1 MMGWL
6 LNLIGYK
13 IDIKDPTPA
22 SMIKKTIKI
31 AWPSA
36 TEAFLISIIGAVDMM
51 MVGRLGES
59 AIAAVGITNQPK
71 FILLSMLFALNV
83 GTTVVIS
90 RRRGEKNYQALK
102 DVMRHSLIMSFV
114 ISLAFSLIGII
125 FAKELLFIAGASSDY
140 LATSINYLRVI
151 MIGNF
156 FLGMSMNINAAQR
169 GVGNTFIAMKTNLT
183 ANIVNVILN
192 FLLIN
197 GIWIFPRLE
206 VLGAGIA
213 TTIGNFVMFVI
224 AFRSIL
230 DKESLLYQSFKE
242 SFEYSKE
249 IVNSLIKLGK
259 PALTEQIFIRIGF
272 LLYARAVADLGTTA
286 FATHQLVMN
295 VMVISFAIGDGLS
308 TANSA
313 LIGQSLGSKRPDVAM
328 GYGKITQRI
337 GLTLAIIFSTL
348 LALNRRNVLSLFTSD
363 ANIIELGGPLIII
376 LSLIILFQIV
386 QVIVVGAL
394 RGAGDVK
401 FVATLSLISVSMVRP
416 GLTYLFAY
424 GLGLGLTGAWISVL
438 ADQLLRFVISQYRFN
453 QSRWTKIKV

>member
-1 MMGWL
+1 MGWL

-125 FAKELLFIAGASSDY
+125 FAKELLLIAGASSDY

-230 DKESLLYQSFKE
+230 DKESLLYQSFKD
-242 SFEYSKE
+242 SFEYSKD
-249 IVNSLIKLGK
+249 IVSSFVKLGK
-259 PALTEQIFIRIGF
+259 PALTEQIFIRIVF

-337 GLTLAIIFSTL
+337 GLTLAIIFSSL
-348 LALNRRNVLSLFTSD
+348 LALNRRSVLSLFTSD
-363 ANIIELGGPLIII
+363 QNIIELGGPLIII
-376 LSLIILFQIV
+376 LAVIILFQIV

-401 FVATLSLISVSMVRP
+401 FVATLSLISVSIVRP

-424 GLGLGLTGAWISVL
+424 GLGFGLTGAWMSVL
-438 ADQLLRFVISQYRFN
+438 VDQMMRFAISQHRFN
-453 QSRWTKIKV
+453 GATWTKIKV

>member
-1 MMGWL
+1 MNWL
-6 LNLIGYK
+6 LKLITHK
-13 IDIKDPTPA
+13 IDIKDPTPS
-22 SMIKKTIKI
+22 SMVKKTFKI

-90 RRRGEKNYQALK
+90 RRRGEKNHQALK
-102 DVMRHSLIMSFV
+102 DVMRHSLIIAFIMSLVFA
-114 ISLAFSLIGII
+114 IIGIV
-125 FAKELLFIAGASSDY
+125 FAKELVLIAGASSDY
-140 LATSINYLRVI
+140 LQTSIDYFRVI

-169 GVGNTFIAMKTNLT
+169 GVGNTLIAMKTNLT
-183 ANIVNVILN
+183 ANVVNVILN

-206 VLGAGIA
+206 VVGAGIA

-230 DKESLLYQSFKE
+230 DKKSLLYQSFKD
-242 SFEYSKE
+242 SFKYSKE
-249 IVNSLIKLGK
+249 IVASFVKLGK

-313 LIGQSLGSKRPDVAM
+313 LIGQSLGAKRPDVAM

-337 GLTLAIIFSTL
+337 GLTAAILFSTL
-348 LALNRRNVLSLFTSD
+348 LALNRESVLSLFTND
-363 ANIIELGGPLIII
+363 QTIIDLGAPLIVI
-376 LSLIILFQIV
+376 LSVIILFQIV

-401 FVATLSLISVSMVRP
+401 FVATLSLVSVSIVRP
-416 GLTYLFAY
+416 ALTYVFAY
-424 GLGLGLTGAWISVL
+424 GLGFGLTGAWMSVL
-438 ADQLLRFVISQYRFN
+438 VDQIMRFVISQVRFN
-453 QSRWTKIKV
+453 SATWTKIKV

>member
-1 MMGWL
+1 MNWL
-6 LNLIGYK
+6 LKLITHK
-13 IDIKDPTPA
+13 IDIKDPTPS
-22 SMIKKTIKI
+22 SMVKKTFKI

-90 RRRGEKNYQALK
+90 RRRGEKNHQALK
-102 DVMRHSLIMSFV
+102 DVMRHSLIIAFIMSLVFA
-114 ISLAFSLIGII
+114 IIGIV
-125 FAKELLFIAGASSDY
+125 FAKELVLIAGASSDY
-140 LATSINYLRVI
+140 LQTSIDYLRII

-169 GVGNTFIAMKTNLT
+169 GVGNTLIAMKTNLT
-183 ANIVNVILN
+183 ANVVNVILN

-206 VLGAGIA
+206 VVGAGIA

-230 DKESLLYQSFKE
+230 DKESLLYQSFKD
-242 SFEYSKE
+242 SFKYSKE
-249 IVNSLIKLGK
+249 IVASFVKLGK

-313 LIGQSLGSKRPDVAM
+313 LIGQSLGAKRPDVAM

-337 GLTLAIIFSTL
+337 GLTAAILFSTL
-348 LALNRRNVLSLFTSD
+348 LALNRESVLSLFTND
-363 ANIIELGGPLIII
+363 QTIIDLGAPLIVI
-376 LSLIILFQIV
+376 LSVIILFQIV

-401 FVATLSLISVSMVRP
+401 FVATLSLVSVSIVRP
-416 GLTYLFAY
+416 ALTYVFAY
-424 GLGLGLTGAWISVL
+424 GLGFGLTGAWMSVL
-438 ADQLLRFVISQYRFN
+438 VDQIMRFVISQVRFN
-453 QSRWTKIKV
+453 SATWTKIKV

>member
-1 MMGWL
+1 MNWL
-6 LNLIGYK
+6 LKLITHK
-13 IDIKDPTPA
+13 IDIKDPTPS
-22 SMIKKTIKI
+22 SMVKKTFKI

-90 RRRGEKNYQALK
+90 RRRGEKNHQALK
-102 DVMRHSLIMSFV
+102 DVMRHSLIIAFIMSLVFA
-114 ISLAFSLIGII
+114 IIGIV
-125 FAKELLFIAGASSDY
+125 FAKELVLIAGASSDY
-140 LATSINYLRVI
+140 LQTSIDYLRVI

-169 GVGNTFIAMKTNLT
+169 GVGNTLIAMKTNLT
-183 ANIVNVILN
+183 ANVVNVILN

-206 VLGAGIA
+206 VVGAGIA

-230 DKESLLYQSFKE
+230 DKESLLYQSFKD
-242 SFEYSKE
+242 SFKYSKE
-249 IVNSLIKLGK
+249 IVSSFIKLGK

-313 LIGQSLGSKRPDVAM
+313 LIGQSLGAKRPDVAM

-337 GLTLAIIFSTL
+337 GLTAAILFSTL
-348 LALNRRNVLSLFTSD
+348 LALNRESVLSLFTND
-363 ANIIELGGPLIII
+363 QTIIELGAPLIVI
-376 LSLIILFQIV
+376 LSVIILFQIV

-401 FVATLSLISVSMVRP
+401 FVATLSLVSVSIVRP
-416 GLTYLFAY
+416 ALTYVFAY
-424 GLGLGLTGAWISVL
+424 GLGFGLTGAWMSVL
-438 ADQLLRFVISQYRFN
+438 VDQIMRFVISQMRFN
-453 QSRWTKIKV
+453 SATWTKIKV

>member
-1 MMGWL
+1 MNWL
-6 LNLIGYK
+6 LKLITHK
-13 IDIKDPTPA
+13 IDIKDPTPS
-22 SMIKKTIKI
+22 SMVKKTFKI

-90 RRRGEKNYQALK
+90 RRRGEKNHQALK
-102 DVMRHSLIMSFV
+102 DVMRHSLIIAFIMSLVFA
-114 ISLAFSLIGII
+114 IIGIV
-125 FAKELLFIAGASSDY
+125 FAKELVLIAGASSDY
-140 LATSINYLRVI
+140 LQTSIDYLRII

-169 GVGNTFIAMKTNLT
+169 GVGNTLIAMKTNLT
-183 ANIVNVILN
+183 ANVVNVILN
-192 FLLIN
+192 YLLIN

-206 VLGAGIA
+206 VVGAGIA

-230 DKESLLYQSFKE
+230 DKESLLYQSFKD
-242 SFEYSKE
+242 SFKYSKE
-249 IVNSLIKLGK
+249 IVSSFIKLGK

-313 LIGQSLGSKRPDVAM
+313 LIGQSLGAKRPDVAM

-337 GLTLAIIFSTL
+337 GLTAAILFSTL
-348 LALNRRNVLSLFTSD
+348 LALNRESVLSLFTND
-363 ANIIELGGPLIII
+363 QTIIDLGAPLIVI
-376 LSLIILFQIV
+376 LSVIILFQIV

-401 FVATLSLISVSMVRP
+401 FVATLSLVSVSIVRP
-416 GLTYLFAY
+416 ALTYVFAY
-424 GLGLGLTGAWISVL
+424 GLGFGLTGAWMSVL
-438 ADQLLRFVISQYRFN
+438 VDQIMRFVISQVRFN
-453 QSRWTKIKV
+453 SATWTKIKV

>member
-1 MMGWL
+1 MGWL

-125 FAKELLFIAGASSDY
+125 FAKELLLIAGASSDY

-230 DKESLLYQSFKE
+230 DKESLLYQSFKD
-242 SFEYSKE
+242 SFEYSKD
-249 IVNSLIKLGK
+249 IVSSFVKLGK

-337 GLTLAIIFSTL
+337 GLTLAIIFSSL
-348 LALNRRNVLSLFTSD
+348 LALNRRSVLSLFTSD
-363 ANIIELGGPLIII
+363 QNIIELGGPLIII
-376 LSLIILFQIV
+376 LAVIILFQIV

-401 FVATLSLISVSMVRP
+401 FVATLSLISVSIVRP

-424 GLGLGLTGAWISVL
+424 GLGFGLTGAWMSVL
-438 ADQLLRFVISQYRFN
+438 VDQMMRFAISQHRFN
-453 QSRWTKIKV
+453 GATWTKIKV

>member
-13 IDIKDPTPA
+13 IDIKDPTPT

-125 FAKELLFIAGASSDY
+125 FARELLLIAGASSDY
-140 LATSINYLRVI
+140 LATSIVYLRVI

-183 ANIVNVILN
+183 ANVVNVILN

-213 TTIGNFVMFVI
+213 TTIGNLVMFMI

-230 DKESLLYQSFKE
+230 DKDSLLYQSFKD

-249 IVNSLIKLGK
+249 IVNSFVKLGK

-337 GLTLAIIFSTL
+337 GLTLAIIFSSL
-348 LALNRRNVLSLFTSD
+348 LALNRRSVLSLFTSD
-363 ANIIELGGPLIII
+363 SNIIELGGPLIII
-376 LSLIILFQIV
+376 LAVIILFQIV

-401 FVATLSLISVSMVRP
+401 FVATLSLISVSIVRP

-424 GLGLGLTGAWISVL
+424 GLGFGLTGAWMSVL
-438 ADQLLRFVISQYRFN
+438 VDQMMRFAISQHRFN
-453 QSRWTKIKV
+453 GASWTKIKV

>member
-1 MMGWL
+1 MNWL
-6 LNLIGYK
+6 LKLIGYK
-13 IDIKDPTPA
+13 IDVKDPTPT

-90 RRRGEKNYQALK
+90 RRRGEKNFQALK
-102 DVMRHSLIMSFV
+102 DVMRHSLIMSFI
-114 ISLAFSLIGII
+114 ISLVFSLIGII
-125 FAKELLFIAGASSDY
+125 FAKELLLIAGASNDY
-140 LATSINYLRVI
+140 LATSIVYLRVI

-183 ANIVNVILN
+183 ANVVNVILN

-213 TTIGNFVMFVI
+213 TTIGNLVMFII

-230 DKESLLYQSFKE
+230 DKESLLYQSFKD
-242 SFEYSKE
+242 SFAYSKE
-249 IVNSLIKLGK
+249 IVSSFIKLGK

-348 LALNRRNVLSLFTSD
+348 LALNRRSVLSLFTND
-363 ANIIELGGPLIII
+363 QNIIDLGGPLIII
-376 LSLIILFQIV
+376 LAVIILFQIV

-401 FVATLSLISVSMVRP
+401 FVATLSLISVSIVRP

-424 GLGLGLTGAWISVL
+424 GLGFGLTGAWMSVL
-438 ADQLLRFVISQYRFN
+438 VDQMIRFAISQHRFN
-453 QSRWTKIKV
+453 GASWTKIKV

>member
-1 MMGWL
+1 MNWL
-6 LNLIGYK
+6 LKLITHK
-13 IDIKDPTPA
+13 IDIKDPTPS
-22 SMIKKTIKI
+22 SMVKKTFKI

-90 RRRGEKNYQALK
+90 RRRGEKNHQALK
-102 DVMRHSLIMSFV
+102 DVMRHSLIIAFIMSLVFA
-114 ISLAFSLIGII
+114 IIGIV
-125 FAKELLFIAGASSDY
+125 FAKELVLIAGASSDY
-140 LATSINYLRVI
+140 LQTSIDYLRVI

-169 GVGNTFIAMKTNLT
+169 GVGNTLIAMKTNLT
-183 ANIVNVILN
+183 ANVVNVILN

-206 VLGAGIA
+206 VVGAGIA

-230 DKESLLYQSFKE
+230 DKESLLFQSFKD
-242 SFEYSKE
+242 SFKYSKE
-249 IVNSLIKLGK
+249 IVSSFIKLGK

-313 LIGQSLGSKRPDVAM
+313 LIGQSLGAKRPDVAM

-337 GLTLAIIFSTL
+337 GLTAAILFSTL
-348 LALNRRNVLSLFTSD
+348 LALNRESVLSLFTND
-363 ANIIELGGPLIII
+363 QTIIDLGAPLIVI
-376 LSLIILFQIV
+376 LSVIILFQIV

-401 FVATLSLISVSMVRP
+401 FVATLSLVSVSMVRP
-416 GLTYLFAY
+416 ALTYVFAY
-424 GLGLGLTGAWISVL
+424 GLGFGLTGAWMSVL
-438 ADQLLRFVISQYRFN
+438 VDQIMRFVISQVRFN
-453 QSRWTKIKV
+453 SATWTKIKV

>member
-1 MMGWL
+1 MNWL
-6 LNLIGYK
+6 LKLITHK
-13 IDIKDPTPA
+13 IDIKDPTPS
-22 SMIKKTIKI
+22 SMVKKTFKI

-90 RRRGEKNYQALK
+90 RRRGEKNHQALK
-102 DVMRHSLIMSFV
+102 DVMRHSLIIAFIMSLVFA
-114 ISLAFSLIGII
+114 IIGIV
-125 FAKELLFIAGASSDY
+125 FAKELVLIAGASSDY
-140 LATSINYLRVI
+140 LQTSIDYLRVI

-169 GVGNTFIAMKTNLT
+169 GVGNTLIAMKTNLT
-183 ANIVNVILN
+183 ANVVNVILN

-206 VLGAGIA
+206 VVGAGIA

-230 DKESLLYQSFKE
+230 DKESLLYQSFKD
-242 SFEYSKE
+242 SFKYSKE
-249 IVNSLIKLGK
+249 IVASFVKLGK

-313 LIGQSLGSKRPDVAM
+313 LIGQSLGAKRPDVAM

-337 GLTLAIIFSTL
+337 GLTAAILFSTL
-348 LALNRRNVLSLFTSD
+348 LALNRESVLSLFTND
-363 ANIIELGGPLIII
+363 QTIIDLGAPLIVI
-376 LSLIILFQIV
+376 LSVIILFQIV

-401 FVATLSLISVSMVRP
+401 FVATLSLVSVSIVRP
-416 GLTYLFAY
+416 ALTYVFAY
-424 GLGLGLTGAWISVL
+424 GLGFGLTGAWMSVL
-438 ADQLLRFVISQYRFN
+438 VDQIMRFVISQVRFN
-453 QSRWTKIKV
+453 SATWTKIKV

>member
-1 MMGWL
+1 MMAWIF
-6 LNLIGYK
+6 NLIGYK
-13 IDIKDPTPA
+13 INVKDPTPT
-22 SMIKKTIKI
+22 SMIKKTFRI

-51 MVGRLGES
+51 MVGRLGEN
-59 AIAAVGITNQPK
+59 AIASIGITNQPK

-90 RRRGEKNYQALK
+90 RRRGEKNTKALK
-102 DVMRHSLIMSFV
+102 DVMRHSLIIAFV
-114 ISLAFSLIGII
+114 LSLIFALVGII
-125 FAKELLFIAGASSDY
+125 FARELVLISGATSDY
-140 LATSINYLRVI
+140 LDTSIQYLRVI

-169 GVGNTFIAMKTNLT
+169 GVGNTLIAMKTNLT
-183 ANIVNVILN
+183 ANLVNVVLN
-192 FLLIN
+192 YLLIN

-213 TTIGNFVMFVI
+213 TTIGNLVMFII

-242 SFEYSKE
+242 PFEYSKD
-249 IVNSLIKLGK
+249 VVQSFIKLGK
-259 PALTEQIFIRIGF
+259 PALTEQIFIRFGF

-295 VMVISFAIGDGLS
+295 VMVISFALGDGLS

-313 LIGQSLGSKRPDVAM
+313 LIGQSLGAKRPDVAM
-328 GYGKITQRI
+328 AYGKITQRI
-337 GLTLAIIFSTL
+337 GLTMAIIFSTL
-348 LALNRRNVLSLFTSD
+348 IALNRRSILSLFTSD
-363 ANIIELGGPLIII
+363 QNIIELGGPLLII
-376 LSLIILFQIV
+376 LSVIILFQIV

-401 FVATLSLISVSMVRP
+401 FVATLSLVSVSIVRP

-424 GLGLGLTGAWISVL
+424 GLGFGLTGAWVSVL
-438 ADQLLRFVISQYRFN
+438 VDQMIRFIISQIRFN
-453 QSRWTKIKV
+453 GASWTKIKV

>member
-1 MMGWL
+1 MGWL

-125 FAKELLFIAGASSDY
+125 FAKELLLIAGASSDY

-230 DKESLLYQSFKE
+230 DKESLLYQSFKD
-242 SFEYSKE
+242 SFEYSKD
-249 IVNSLIKLGK
+249 IVSSFVKLGK
-259 PALTEQIFIRIGF
+259 PALTEQIFIGIGF

-337 GLTLAIIFSTL
+337 GLTLAIIFSSL
-348 LALNRRNVLSLFTSD
+348 LALNRRSVLSLFTSD
-363 ANIIELGGPLIII
+363 QNIIELGGPLIII
-376 LSLIILFQIV
+376 LAVIILFQIV

-401 FVATLSLISVSMVRP
+401 FVATLSLISVSIVRP

-424 GLGLGLTGAWISVL
+424 GLGFGLTGAWMSVL
-438 ADQLLRFVISQYRFN
+438 VDQMMRFAISQHRFN
-453 QSRWTKIKV
+453 GATWTKIKV

>member
-1 MMGWL
+1 MISWIF
-6 LNLIGYK
+6 NLIGYK
-13 IDIKDPTPA
+13 INIKDPTPT
-22 SMIKKTIKI
+22 SMIKKTFKI

-36 TEAFLISIIGAVDMM
+36 TEAFLISVIGAVDMM
-51 MVGRLGES
+51 MVGRLGET
-59 AIAAVGITNQPK
+59 AIASIGITNQPK

-90 RRRGEKNYQALK
+90 RRRGEKNAKALK
-102 DVMRHSLIMSFV
+102 DVMRHSLIISFF
-114 ISLAFSLIGII
+114 LSLIFAII
-125 FAKELLFIAGASSDY
+125 GVVFAKELLLISGATSDY
-140 LATSINYLRVI
+140 LETSILYFRVI

-169 GVGNTFIAMKTNLT
+169 GVGNTLIAMKTNLT
-183 ANIVNVILN
+183 ANFVNVVLN
-192 FLLIN
+192 YLLIN

-213 TTIGNFVMFVI
+213 TTIGNLVMFFI

-230 DKESLLYQSFKE
+230 DKESLLYQSFRE

-249 IVNSLIKLGK
+249 IVQSLIKLGK
-259 PALTEQIFIRIGF
+259 PAFTEQIFIRFGF

-295 VMVISFAIGDGLS
+295 VMVISFALGDGLS

-313 LIGQSLGSKRPDVAM
+313 LIGQSLGAKRPDVAM
-328 GYGKITQRI
+328 AYGKITQRI
-337 GLTLAIIFSTL
+337 GLTVAIIFSSL
-348 LALNRRNVLSLFTSD
+348 IVLNRRSILSLFTTD
-363 ANIIELGGPLIII
+363 QNIIELGAPLLII
-376 LSLIILFQIV
+376 LSVIILFQIV

-401 FVATLSLISVSMVRP
+401 FVAKLSLISVSIVRP

-424 GLGLGLTGAWISVL
+424 GLGFGLTGAWVSVL
-438 ADQLLRFVISQYRFN
+438 VDQMLRFAISQARFN
-453 QSRWTKIKV
+453 GALWTKIKV

>member
-1 MMGWL
+1 MNWL
-6 LNLIGYK
+6 LKLITHK
-13 IDIKDPTPA
+13 IDIKDPTPS
-22 SMIKKTIKI
+22 SMVKKTFKI

-90 RRRGEKNYQALK
+90 RRRGEKNHQALK
-102 DVMRHSLIMSFV
+102 DVMRHSLIIAFIMSLVFA
-114 ISLAFSLIGII
+114 IIGIV
-125 FAKELLFIAGASSDY
+125 FAKELVLIAGASSDY
-140 LATSINYLRVI
+140 LQTSIDYLRII

-169 GVGNTFIAMKTNLT
+169 GVGNTLIAMKTNLT
-183 ANIVNVILN
+183 ANVVNVILN

-206 VLGAGIA
+206 VVGAGIA

-230 DKESLLYQSFKE
+230 DKESLLFQSFKD
-242 SFEYSKE
+242 SFKYSKE
-249 IVNSLIKLGK
+249 IVSSFIKLGK

-313 LIGQSLGSKRPDVAM
+313 LIGQSLGAKRPDVAM

-337 GLTLAIIFSTL
+337 GLTAAILFSTL
-348 LALNRRNVLSLFTSD
+348 LALNRESVLSLFTND
-363 ANIIELGGPLIII
+363 QTIIELGAPLIVI
-376 LSLIILFQIV
+376 LSVIILFQIV

-401 FVATLSLISVSMVRP
+401 FVATLSLVSVSIVRP
-416 GLTYLFAY
+416 ALTYVFAY
-424 GLGLGLTGAWISVL
+424 GLGFGLTGAWMSVL
-438 ADQLLRFVISQYRFN
+438 VDQIMRFVISQMRFN
-453 QSRWTKIKV
+453 SATWTKIKV

>member
-1 MMGWL
+1 MNWL
-6 LNLIGYK
+6 LKLITHK
-13 IDIKDPTPA
+13 IDIKDPTPS
-22 SMIKKTIKI
+22 SMVKKTFKI

-90 RRRGEKNYQALK
+90 RRRGEKNHQALK
-102 DVMRHSLIMSFV
+102 DVMRHSLIIAFIMSLVFA
-114 ISLAFSLIGII
+114 IIGIV
-125 FAKELLFIAGASSDY
+125 FAKELVLIAGASSDY
-140 LATSINYLRVI
+140 LQTSIDYFRVI

-169 GVGNTFIAMKTNLT
+169 GVGNTLIAMKTNLT
-183 ANIVNVILN
+183 ANVVNVILN

-197 GIWIFPRLE
+197 GVWIFPRLE
-206 VLGAGIA
+206 VVGAGIA

-230 DKESLLYQSFKE
+230 DKESLLYQSFKD
-242 SFEYSKE
+242 SFKYSKE
-249 IVNSLIKLGK
+249 IVASFVKLGK

-313 LIGQSLGSKRPDVAM
+313 LIGQSLGAKRPDVAM

-337 GLTLAIIFSTL
+337 GLTAAILFSTL
-348 LALNRRNVLSLFTSD
+348 LALNRESVLSLFTND
-363 ANIIELGGPLIII
+363 QTIIDLGAPLIVI
-376 LSLIILFQIV
+376 LSVIILFQIV

-401 FVATLSLISVSMVRP
+401 FVATLSLVSVSIVRP
-416 GLTYLFAY
+416 ALTYVFAY
-424 GLGLGLTGAWISVL
+424 GLGFGLTGAWMSVL
-438 ADQLLRFVISQYRFN
+438 VDQIMRFVISQVRFN
-453 QSRWTKIKV
+453 SATWTKIKV

>member
-1 MMGWL
+1 MKWL
-6 LNLIGYK
+6 LKLITHK
-13 IDIKDPTPA
+13 IDIKDPTPS
-22 SMIKKTIKI
+22 SMVEKTFKI

-90 RRRGEKNYQALK
+90 RRRGEKNHQALK
-102 DVMRHSLIMSFV
+102 DVMRHSLIIAFIMSLVFA
-114 ISLAFSLIGII
+114 IIGIV
-125 FAKELLFIAGASSDY
+125 FAKELVLIAGASSDY
-140 LATSINYLRVI
+140 LQTSIDYLRVI

-169 GVGNTFIAMKTNLT
+169 GVGNTLIAMKTNLT
-183 ANIVNVILN
+183 ANVVNVILN

-206 VLGAGIA
+206 VVGAGIA

-230 DKESLLYQSFKE
+230 DKESLLYQSFKD
-242 SFEYSKE
+242 SFKYSKE
-249 IVNSLIKLGK
+249 IVASFVKLGK

-313 LIGQSLGSKRPDVAM
+313 LIGQSLGAKRPDVAM

-337 GLTLAIIFSTL
+337 GLTAAILFSTL
-348 LALNRRNVLSLFTSD
+348 LALNRESVLSLFTND
-363 ANIIELGGPLIII
+363 QTIIDLGAPLIVV
-376 LSLIILFQIV
+376 LSVIILFQIV

-401 FVATLSLISVSMVRP
+401 FVATLSLVSVSIVRP
-416 GLTYLFAY
+416 ALTYVFAY
-424 GLGLGLTGAWISVL
+424 GLGFGLTGAWMSVL
-438 ADQLLRFVISQYRFN
+438 VDQIMRFVISQVRFN
-453 QSRWTKIKV
+453 SATWTKIKV

>member
-1 MMGWL
+1 MNWL
-6 LNLIGYK
+6 LKLITHK
-13 IDIKDPTPA
+13 IDIKDPTPS
-22 SMIKKTIKI
+22 SMVKKTFKI

-90 RRRGEKNYQALK
+90 RRRGEKNHQALK
-102 DVMRHSLIMSFV
+102 DVMRHSLIIAFIMSLVFA
-114 ISLAFSLIGII
+114 IIGIV
-125 FAKELLFIAGASSDY
+125 FAKELVLIAGASSDY
-140 LATSINYLRVI
+140 LQTSIDYFRVI

-169 GVGNTFIAMKTNLT
+169 GVGNTLIAMKTNLT
-183 ANIVNVILN
+183 ANVVNVILN

-206 VLGAGIA
+206 VVGAGIA

-230 DKESLLYQSFKE
+230 DKESLLYQSFKD
-242 SFEYSKE
+242 SFKYSKE
-249 IVNSLIKLGK
+249 IVASFVKLGK

-313 LIGQSLGSKRPDVAM
+313 LIGQSLGAKRPDVAM

-337 GLTLAIIFSTL
+337 GLTAAILFSTL
-348 LALNRRNVLSLFTSD
+348 LALNRESVLSLFTND
-363 ANIIELGGPLIII
+363 QTIIDLGAPLIVI
-376 LSLIILFQIV
+376 LSVIILFQIV

-401 FVATLSLISVSMVRP
+401 FVATLSLVSVSIVRP
-416 GLTYLFAY
+416 ALTYVFAY
-424 GLGLGLTGAWISVL
+424 GLGFGLTGAWMSVL
-438 ADQLLRFVISQYRFN
+438 VDQIMRFVISQVRFN
-453 QSRWTKIKV
+453 SATWTKIKV

>member
-1 MMGWL
+1 MSWL
-6 LNLIGYK
+6 INLIGRK
-13 IDIKDPTPA
+13 IDIEDPSPS
-22 SMIKKTIKI
+22 SMVKRTFKI

-36 TEAFLISIIGAVDMM
+36 TEAFLISIIGAIDMM
-51 MVGRLGES
+51 MVGRLGEN

-90 RRRGEKNYQALK
+90 RRRGEKKFDALK
-102 DVMRHSLIMSFV
+102 DVMRHSLILSFIMSLFFALV
-114 ISLAFSLIGII
+114 GII
-125 FAKELLFIAGASSDY
+125 FAREFVLIAGATSDY
-140 LATSINYLRVI
+140 IETSIVYLRVI

-169 GVGNTFIAMKTNLT
+169 GVGNTLIAMKTNLT
-183 ANIVNVILN
+183 AHAVNVTLN

-213 TTIGNFVMFVI
+213 TTIGNLVMFVI
-224 AFRSIL
+224 AFKSIL
-230 DKESLLYQSFKE
+230 DKNSLLYQSFKD
-242 SFEYSKE
+242 SFKYSKE
-249 IVNSLIKLGK
+249 IVSSFVKLGR
-259 PALTEQIFIRIGF
+259 PAFTEQIFIRIGF

-313 LIGQSLGSKRPDVAM
+313 LIGQSLGAKRPDVAM

-337 GLTLAIIFSTL
+337 GLTLAIMFSSL
-348 LALNRRNVLSLFTSD
+348 LALNRRNVLSLFTND
-363 ANIIELGGPLIII
+363 HNIIELGGPIIII
-376 LSLIILFQIV
+376 LSVIILFQIV

-401 FVATLSLISVSMVRP
+401 FVATLSLISVSIVRP

-424 GLGLGLTGAWISVL
+424 GLGLGLTGAWLSVL
-438 ADQLLRFVISQYRFN
+438 VDQIMRFAISQHRFKGAT
-453 QSRWTKIKV
+453 WTKIKV

>member
-1 MMGWL
+1 MNWL
-6 LNLIGYK
+6 LKLITHK
-13 IDIKDPTPA
+13 IDIKDPTPS
-22 SMIKKTIKI
+22 SMVKKTFKI

-90 RRRGEKNYQALK
+90 RRRGEKNHQALK
-102 DVMRHSLIMSFV
+102 DVMRHSLIIAFIMSLVFA
-114 ISLAFSLIGII
+114 IIGIV
-125 FAKELLFIAGASSDY
+125 FAKELVLIAGASSDY
-140 LATSINYLRVI
+140 LQTSIDYLRVI

-169 GVGNTFIAMKTNLT
+169 GVGNTLIAMKTNLT
-183 ANIVNVILN
+183 ANVVNVILN

-206 VLGAGIA
+206 VVGAGIA

-230 DKESLLYQSFKE
+230 DKESLLFQSFKD
-242 SFEYSKE
+242 SFKYSKE
-249 IVNSLIKLGK
+249 IVSSFIKLGK

-313 LIGQSLGSKRPDVAM
+313 LIGQSLGAKRPDVAM

-337 GLTLAIIFSTL
+337 GLTAAILFSTL
-348 LALNRRNVLSLFTSD
+348 LALNRESVLSLFTND
-363 ANIIELGGPLIII
+363 QTIIELGAPLIVI
-376 LSLIILFQIV
+376 LSVIILFQIV

-401 FVATLSLISVSMVRP
+401 FVATLSLVSVSIVRP
-416 GLTYLFAY
+416 ALTYVFAY
-424 GLGLGLTGAWISVL
+424 GLGFGLTGAWMSVL
-438 ADQLLRFVISQYRFN
+438 VDQIMRFVISQMRFN
-453 QSRWTKIKV
+453 SATWTKIKV

>member
-1 MMGWL
+1 MNWL
-6 LNLIGYK
+6 LKLITHK
-13 IDIKDPTPA
+13 IDIKDPTPS
-22 SMIKKTIKI
+22 SMVKKTFKI

-90 RRRGEKNYQALK
+90 RRRGEKNHQALK
-102 DVMRHSLIMSFV
+102 DVMRHSLIIAFIMSLVFA
-114 ISLAFSLIGII
+114 IIGIV
-125 FAKELLFIAGASSDY
+125 FAKELVLIAGASSDY
-140 LATSINYLRVI
+140 LQTSIDYLRVI

-169 GVGNTFIAMKTNLT
+169 GVGNTLIAMKTNLT
-183 ANIVNVILN
+183 ANVVNVILN

-206 VLGAGIA
+206 VVGAGIA

-230 DKESLLYQSFKE
+230 DKESLLYQSFKD
-242 SFEYSKE
+242 SFKYSKE
-249 IVNSLIKLGK
+249 IVASFVKLGK

-313 LIGQSLGSKRPDVAM
+313 LIGQSLGAKRPDVAM

-337 GLTLAIIFSTL
+337 GLTAAILFSTL
-348 LALNRRNVLSLFTSD
+348 LALNRESVLSLFTND
-363 ANIIELGGPLIII
+363 QTIIELGAPLIVI
-376 LSLIILFQIV
+376 LSVIILFQIV

-401 FVATLSLISVSMVRP
+401 FVATLSLVSVSIVRP
-416 GLTYLFAY
+416 ALTYVFAY
-424 GLGLGLTGAWISVL
+424 GLGFGLTGAWMSVL
-438 ADQLLRFVISQYRFN
+438 VDQIMRFVISQVRFN
-453 QSRWTKIKV
+453 SATWTKIKV

>member
-1 MMGWL
+1 MNWL
-6 LNLIGYK
+6 LKLITHK
-13 IDIKDPTPA
+13 IDIKDPTPS
-22 SMIKKTIKI
+22 SMVKKTFKI

-90 RRRGEKNYQALK
+90 RRRGEKNHQALK
-102 DVMRHSLIMSFV
+102 DVMRHSLIIAFIMSLVFA
-114 ISLAFSLIGII
+114 IIGIV
-125 FAKELLFIAGASSDY
+125 FAKELVLIAGASSDY
-140 LATSINYLRVI
+140 LQTSIDYLRII

-169 GVGNTFIAMKTNLT
+169 GVGNTLIAMKTNLT
-183 ANIVNVILN
+183 ANVVNVILN

-206 VLGAGIA
+206 VVGAGIA

-230 DKESLLYQSFKE
+230 DKESLLFQSFKD
-242 SFEYSKE
+242 SFKYSKE
-249 IVNSLIKLGK
+249 IVSSFIKLGK

-313 LIGQSLGSKRPDVAM
+313 LIGQSLGAKRPDVAM

-337 GLTLAIIFSTL
+337 GLTAAILFSTL
-348 LALNRRNVLSLFTSD
+348 LALNRESVLSLFTND
-363 ANIIELGGPLIII
+363 QTIIDLGAPLIVI
-376 LSLIILFQIV
+376 LSVIILFQIV

-401 FVATLSLISVSMVRP
+401 FVATLSLVSVSIVRP
-416 GLTYLFAY
+416 ALTYVFVY
-424 GLGLGLTGAWISVL
+424 GLGFGLTGAWMSVL
-438 ADQLLRFVISQYRFN
+438 VDQIMRFVISQVRFN
-453 QSRWTKIKV
+453 SATWTKIKV

>member
-1 MMGWL
+1 MNWL
-6 LNLIGYK
+6 LKLITHK
-13 IDIKDPTPA
+13 IDIKDPTPS
-22 SMIKKTIKI
+22 SMVKKTFKI

-90 RRRGEKNYQALK
+90 RRRGEKNHQALK
-102 DVMRHSLIMSFV
+102 DVMRHSLIIAFIMSLVFA
-114 ISLAFSLIGII
+114 IIGIV
-125 FAKELLFIAGASSDY
+125 FAKELVLIAGASSDY
-140 LATSINYLRVI
+140 LQTSIDYLRII

-169 GVGNTFIAMKTNLT
+169 GVGNTLIAMKTNLT
-183 ANIVNVILN
+183 ANVVNVILN
-192 FLLIN
+192 YLLIN

-206 VLGAGIA
+206 VVGAGIA

-230 DKESLLYQSFKE
+230 DKESLLYQSFKD
-242 SFEYSKE
+242 SFKYSKE
-249 IVNSLIKLGK
+249 IVSSFIKLGK

-313 LIGQSLGSKRPDVAM
+313 LIGQSLGAKRPDVAM

-337 GLTLAIIFSTL
+337 GLTAAILFSTL
-348 LALNRRNVLSLFTSD
+348 LALNRESVLSLFTND
-363 ANIIELGGPLIII
+363 QTIIELGAPLIVI
-376 LSLIILFQIV
+376 LSVIILFQIV

-401 FVATLSLISVSMVRP
+401 FVATLSLVSVSIVRP
-416 GLTYLFAY
+416 ALTYVFAY
-424 GLGLGLTGAWISVL
+424 GLGFGLTGAWMSVL
-438 ADQLLRFVISQYRFN
+438 VDQIMRFVISQLRFN
-453 QSRWTKIKV
+453 SATWTKIKV

>member
-1 MMGWL
+1 MKWL

-13 IDIKDPTPA
+13 IDIKDPTPE
-22 SMIKKTIKI
+22 SMIKKTFKI

-102 DVMRHSLIMSFV
+102 DVMRHSLIMSFI

-125 FAKELLFIAGASSDY
+125 FAKELLLIAGASSDY
-140 LATSINYLRVI
+140 LATSIGYLRVI

-183 ANIVNVILN
+183 ANVVNVILN

-213 TTIGNFVMFVI
+213 TTIGNLVMFII

-230 DKESLLYQSFKE
+230 DKESLLYQSFKD

-249 IVNSLIKLGK
+249 IVSSFIKLGK
-259 PALTEQIFIRIGF
+259 PALTEQIFIRFGF

-313 LIGQSLGSKRPDVAM
+313 LIGQSLGAKRPDVAM

-348 LALNRRNVLSLFTSD
+348 LALNRRSILSLFTND
-363 ANIIELGGPLIII
+363 QNIIDLGGPLIII
-376 LSLIILFQIV
+376 LSVIILFQIV

-401 FVATLSLISVSMVRP
+401 FVATLSLISVSIVRP

-424 GLGLGLTGAWISVL
+424 GLGFGLTGAWMSVL
-438 ADQLLRFVISQYRFN
+438 VDQVIRFAISQHRFN
-453 QSRWTKIKV
+453 GASWTKIKV

>member
-1 MMGWL
+1 MNWL
-6 LNLIGYK
+6 LKLITHK
-13 IDIKDPTPA
+13 IDIKDPTPS
-22 SMIKKTIKI
+22 SMVKKTFKI

-90 RRRGEKNYQALK
+90 RRRGEKNHQALK
-102 DVMRHSLIMSFV
+102 DVMRHSLIIAFIMSLVFA
-114 ISLAFSLIGII
+114 IIGIV
-125 FAKELLFIAGASSDY
+125 FAKELVLIAGASSDY
-140 LATSINYLRVI
+140 LQTSIDYLRII

-169 GVGNTFIAMKTNLT
+169 GVGNTLIAMKTNLT
-183 ANIVNVILN
+183 ANVVNVILN

-206 VLGAGIA
+206 VVGAGIA

-230 DKESLLYQSFKE
+230 DKESLLYQSFKD
-242 SFEYSKE
+242 SFKYSKE
-249 IVNSLIKLGK
+249 IVSSFIKLGK

-313 LIGQSLGSKRPDVAM
+313 LIGQSLGAKRPDVAM

-337 GLTLAIIFSTL
+337 GLTAAILFSTL
-348 LALNRRNVLSLFTSD
+348 LALNRESVLSLFTND
-363 ANIIELGGPLIII
+363 QTIIELGAPLIVI
-376 LSLIILFQIV
+376 LSVIILFQIV

-401 FVATLSLISVSMVRP
+401 FVATLSLVSVSIVRP
-416 GLTYLFAY
+416 ALTYVFAY
-424 GLGLGLTGAWISVL
+424 GLGFGLTGAWMSVL
-438 ADQLLRFVISQYRFN
+438 VDQIMRFVISQMRFN
-453 QSRWTKIKV
+453 SATWTKIKV

>member
-1 MMGWL
+1 MNWL
-6 LNLIGYK
+6 LKLITHK
-13 IDIKDPTPA
+13 IDIKDPTPS
-22 SMIKKTIKI
+22 SMVEKTFKI

-90 RRRGEKNYQALK
+90 RRRGEKNHQALK
-102 DVMRHSLIMSFV
+102 DVMRHSLIIAFIMSLVFA
-114 ISLAFSLIGII
+114 IIGIV
-125 FAKELLFIAGASSDY
+125 FTKELVLIAGASSDY
-140 LATSINYLRVI
+140 LQTSIDYFRVI

-169 GVGNTFIAMKTNLT
+169 GVGNTLIAMKTNLT
-183 ANIVNVILN
+183 ANVVNVILN

-197 GIWIFPRLE
+197 GVWIFPRLE
-206 VLGAGIA
+206 VVGAGIA

-230 DKESLLYQSFKE
+230 DKESLLYQSFKD
-242 SFEYSKE
+242 SFKYSKE
-249 IVNSLIKLGK
+249 IVASFVKLGK

-313 LIGQSLGSKRPDVAM
+313 LIGQSLGAKRPDVAM

-337 GLTLAIIFSTL
+337 GLTAAILFSTL
-348 LALNRRNVLSLFTSD
+348 LALNRESVLSLFTND
-363 ANIIELGGPLIII
+363 QTIIDLGAPLIVI
-376 LSLIILFQIV
+376 LSVIILFQIV

-401 FVATLSLISVSMVRP
+401 FVATLSLVSVSIVRP
-416 GLTYLFAY
+416 ALTYVFAY
-424 GLGLGLTGAWISVL
+424 GLGFGLTGAWMSVL
-438 ADQLLRFVISQYRFN
+438 VDQIMRFVISQVRFN
-453 QSRWTKIKV
+453 SATWTKIKV

>member
-1 MMGWL
+1 MNWL
-6 LNLIGYK
+6 LKLITHK
-13 IDIKDPTPA
+13 IDIKDPTPS
-22 SMIKKTIKI
+22 SMVKKTFKI

-90 RRRGEKNYQALK
+90 RRRGEKNHQALK
-102 DVMRHSLIMSFV
+102 DVMRHSLIIAFIMSLVFA
-114 ISLAFSLIGII
+114 IIGIV
-125 FAKELLFIAGASSDY
+125 FAKELVLIAGASSDY
-140 LATSINYLRVI
+140 LQTSIDYLRVI

-169 GVGNTFIAMKTNLT
+169 GVGNTLIAMKTNLT
-183 ANIVNVILN
+183 ANVVNVILN

-206 VLGAGIA
+206 VVGAGIA

-230 DKESLLYQSFKE
+230 DKESLLYQSFKD
-242 SFEYSKE
+242 SFKYSKE
-249 IVNSLIKLGK
+249 IVASFVKLGK

-313 LIGQSLGSKRPDVAM
+313 LIGQSLGAKRPDVAM

-337 GLTLAIIFSTL
+337 GLTAAILFSTL
-348 LALNRRNVLSLFTSD
+348 LALNRESVLSLFTND
-363 ANIIELGGPLIII
+363 QTIIELGAPLIVI
-376 LSLIILFQIV
+376 LSVIILFQIV

-401 FVATLSLISVSMVRP
+401 FVATLSLVSVSIVRP
-416 GLTYLFAY
+416 ALTYVFAY
-424 GLGLGLTGAWISVL
+424 GLGFGLTGAWMSVL
-438 ADQLLRFVISQYRFN
+438 VDQIMRFVISQMRFN
-453 QSRWTKIKV
+453 SATWTKIKV

>member
-1 MMGWL
+1 MISWAFH
-6 LNLIGYK
+6 LIGYK
-13 IDIKDPTPA
+13 INIKDPTPT
-22 SMIKKTIKI
+22 SMIKKTFNI

-51 MVGRLGES
+51 MVGRLGET
-59 AIAAVGITNQPK
+59 AIASIGITNQPK

-90 RRRGEKNYQALK
+90 RRRGEKNVKALK
-102 DVMRHSLIMSFV
+102 DVMRHSLIISFF
-114 ISLAFSLIGII
+114 LSLIFAVIGVV
-125 FAKELLFIAGASSDY
+125 FAKELLLVAGATSDY
-140 LATSINYLRVI
+140 LETSILYFRVI

-169 GVGNTFIAMKTNLT
+169 GVGNTLISMKTNLT
-183 ANIVNVILN
+183 ANFVNVVLN
-192 FLLIN
+192 YLLIN

-213 TTIGNFVMFVI
+213 TTIGNLVMFII

-230 DKESLLYQSFKE
+230 DKESLLYQSFRE
-242 SFEYSKE
+242 SFKYSKE
-249 IVNSLIKLGK
+249 IVQSLIKLGK
-259 PALTEQIFIRIGF
+259 PALTEQIFIRFGF

-295 VMVISFAIGDGLS
+295 VMVISFALGEGLS

-313 LIGQSLGSKRPDVAM
+313 LIGQSLGAKRPDVAM
-328 GYGKITQRI
+328 AYGKITQRI
-337 GLTLAIIFSTL
+337 GLTVAIIFSSL
-348 LALNRRNVLSLFTSD
+348 IVLNRRSILSLFTSD
-363 ANIIELGGPLIII
+363 QNIIDLGGPLLII
-376 LSLIILFQIV
+376 LSVIILFQIV

-401 FVATLSLISVSMVRP
+401 FVATLSLISVSIVRP

-424 GLGLGLTGAWISVL
+424 GLGFGLTGAWVSVL
-438 ADQLLRFVISQYRFN
+438 VDQMLRFAISQVRFN
-453 QSRWTKIKV
+453 GALWTKINV